1 MKKILLKYK
10 IPLTLVLFLIVSILS
25 IYLTGLDGHIWSF
38 LEMGNDGR
46 FHVMRM
52 QGLYEAIKHGNFFP
66 IVNMSFLGG
75 FGYISNI
82 FYSNLWLYPVAFL
95 RLLGM
100 TTVQSFISFYVLL
113 NFVTFVISFE
123 SYYVVS
129 RRFDKSLIFSFVY
142 TLSTYRIF
150 DMVRRFDIGEV
161 LTLTFLPI
169 VILGVY
175 EIFYA
180 DNSKWWYLTIGM
192 TAVIYSHA
200 LSPILIAI
208 FILLVVIFRI
218 KTLIKEPKR
227 ILTLI
232 YSGLSSLLLSLGYFL
247 PMYEQLKHTQFK
259 LTHSPL
265 IYVSQ
270 GSMQIPNLVKLSLE
284 NDLFKQNIGILML
297 LMALIIPVI
306 IWKAVPAIRDFAII
320 GEILLLMTTDIFPWN
335 LFIHT
340 PLNIIQFPWRFNMLV
355 TILFAVVLASDP
367 CNWLNRF
374 WKKGALISV
383 TIAMIFV
390 AEFSLVTNHPTQDD
404 SYAAFNNLDVYSIG
418 AGQEYLPKNANLG
431 QLRRTKHV
439 PEVKSG
445 SIKIKD
451 FQQKGSSLKLD
462 FNATKS
468 GKIDLPIIGYY
479 GYTSK
484 SSTGNVSSV
493 KMDQTNNGL
502 AQVKVRGSGI
512 LRVNYQKTPV
522 QKISKLISLIS
533 FLIMIIYL
541 FRQNRVSSKL
551 E

>member
-10 IPLTLVLFLIVSILS
+10 IPLILVLFLIVSILS

-52 QGLYEAIKHGNFFP
+52 QDLYEAIKHGNFFP

-100 TTVQSFISFYVLL
+100 TTVQAFISFYVLL

-270 GSMQIPNLVKLSLE
+270 GSMQIPNLVKLSLK

-306 IWKAVPAIRDFAII
+306 IWKTVPAIRDFAII

>member
-100 TTVQSFISFYVLL
+100 TTVQAFISFYVLL

-218 KTLIKEPKR
+218 KILIKEPKR

-297 LMALIIPVI
+297 LMALIIPI
-306 IWKAVPAIRDFAII
+306 IVWKTVPAIRDFAII

>member
-100 TTVQSFISFYVLL
+100 TTVQAFISFYVLL

-169 VILGVY
+169 VILGAY

-306 IWKAVPAIRDFAII
+306 VWKAVPAIRDFAII

>member
-10 IPLTLVLFLIVSILS
+10 IPLTLVLFLIISILS

-100 TTVQSFISFYVLL
+100 TTVQAFISFYVLL

-208 FILLVVIFRI
+208 FILLVVVFRI

-270 GSMQIPNLVKLSLE
+270 GSMQIPDLVKLSLE

-306 IWKAVPAIRDFAII
+306 VWKAVPAIRDFAII

-355 TILFAVVLASDP
+355 TILFAIVLASDP

-431 QLRRTKHV
+431 QLRRIKHV

-484 SSTGNVSSV
+484 SSTGDVSPV

-502 AQVKVRGSGI
+502 AQVKVHGSGV

>member
-10 IPLTLVLFLIVSILS
+10 FPLTLILFLVVSILS

-52 QGLYEAIKHGNFFP
+52 QGLYEAIKARNFFP
-66 IVNMSFLGG
+66 VVNMSFLGG
-75 FGYISNI
+75 FGYISNV

-100 TTVQSFISFYVLL
+100 TAVQAFISFYILI
-113 NFVTFVISFE
+113 NFVTFVISF
-123 SYYVVS
+123 SCFYKAS
-129 RRFDKSLIFSFVY
+129 KKFDKSLIFSFVY
-142 TLSTYRIF
+142 TLSIYRIF

-169 VILGVY
+169 VILGIY

-208 FILLVVIFRI
+208 FIFFVVVFRI

-232 YSGLSSLLLSLGYFL
+232 Y
-247 PMYEQLKHTQFK
+247 
-259 LTHSPL
+259 
-265 IYVSQ
+265 VSQ
-270 GSMQIPNLVKLSLE
+270 GSMHVPELIKLSLR
-284 NDLFKQNIGILML
+284 NDLFKQNIGLLML
-297 LMALIIPVI
+297 LVAVIIPVI
-306 IWKAVPAIRDFAII
+306 VWKATPVVRDFAII
-320 GEILLLMTTDIFPWN
+320 GEILLLMTTDIFPWK

-340 PLNIIQFPWRFNMLV
+340 PLNMIQFPWRFNMLV
-355 TILFAVVLASDP
+355 TVLFAVVLASDP
-367 CNWLNRF
+367 KGWLNHF
-374 WKKGALISV
+374 WKKGAVISL
-383 TIAMIFV
+383 TIVMIFL
-390 AEFSLVTNHPTQDD
+390 AEFSLITNHPAQDD

-418 AGQEYLPKNANLG
+418 AGQEYLPKDANLT
-431 QLRRTKHV
+431 QLRNTKHV

-445 SIKIKD
+445 AVKIKN
-451 FQQKGSSLKLD
+451 FQQHGSSIKLD
-462 FNATKS
+462 FNATRNS
-468 GKIDLPIIGYY
+468 KIDLPIIGYY
-479 GYTSK
+479 GYS
-484 SSTGNVSSV
+484 SNLSTGNVSAV

-502 AQVKVRGSGI
+502 AQVKVSGNGI
-512 LRVNYQKTPV
+512 LRVDYQKTPI
-522 QKISKLISLIS
+522 QKISKLISLMS
-533 FLIMIIYL
+533 FLIMIIWL
-541 FRQNRVSSKL
+541 FRRNRVSSKL
-551 E
+551 K

>member
-25 IYLTGLDGHIWSF
+25 IYLTGLDEHIWSF

-100 TTVQSFISFYVLL
+100 TTVQAFISFYVLL

-306 IWKAVPAIRDFAII
+306 VWKAVPAIRDFAII

>member
-10 IPLTLVLFLIVSILS
+10 FPLTLILFLVVSILS

-66 IVNMSFLGG
+66 VVNMSFLGG
-75 FGYISNI
+75 FGYISNV

-100 TTVQSFISFYVLL
+100 TTVQAFISFYVLI
-113 NFVTFVISFE
+113 NFATFVISFE
-123 SYYVVS
+123 SYYVAS
-129 RRFDKSLIFSFVY
+129 RRFDKSLVFSFVY
-142 TLSTYRIF
+142 TLSIYRIF

-208 FILLVVIFRI
+208 FILLVIIFRI
-218 KTLIKEPKR
+218 KTLVEEPKR
-227 ILTLI
+227 ILTLV

-259 LTHSPL
+259 LTHAPL

-270 GSMQIPNLVKLSLE
+270 GSMQISDLIKLSLE

-297 LMALIIPVI
+297 LMALIVPI
-306 IWKAVPAIRDFAII
+306 IAWKAAPAVRDFAII

-335 LFIHT
+335 LFTHT

-355 TILFAVVLASDP
+355 TVLFAVVLASDP
-367 CNWLNRF
+367 CDWLNRF
-374 WKKGALISV
+374 WKKGAIISL
-383 TIAMIFV
+383 MIIMICL

-418 AGQEYLPKNANLG
+418 AGQEYLPKNANLE

-445 SIKIKD
+445 SIKIRN
-451 FQQKGSSLKLD
+451 FQQKGSSIKLN
-462 FNATKS
+462 FNATKA

-479 GYTSK
+479 GYSSN
-484 SSTGNVSSV
+484 SSTGDVSAV

-502 AQVKVRGSGI
+502 AQVKVRGSGVV
-512 LRVNYQKTPV
+512 RVKYEKTPI
-522 QKISKLISLIS
+522 QKISKLISIIS
-533 FLIMIIYL
+533 FLIMIIYI

>member
-100 TTVQSFISFYVLL
+100 TTVQAFISFYVLL
-113 NFVTFVISFE
+113 NFVTFVISFGA
-123 SYYVVS
+123 YYVVS

-161 LTLTFLPI
+161 LTLMFLPI

-232 YSGLSSLLLSLGYFL
+232 YSELSSLLLSLGYFL

-270 GSMQIPNLVKLSLE
+270 GSMQIPNLVKLSLK

-468 GKIDLPIIGYY
+468 SKIDLPIIGYY

>member
-10 IPLTLVLFLIVSILS
+10 FPLTLILFLVVSILS

-52 QGLYEAIKHGNFFP
+52 QGLYEAIKAGNFFP
-66 IVNMSFLGG
+66 VVNMSFLGG
-75 FGYISNI
+75 FGYISNV

-100 TTVQSFISFYVLL
+100 TTVQAFISFYILI
-113 NFVTFVISFE
+113 NFVTFVISF
-123 SYYVVS
+123 SCFYTAS
-129 RRFDKSLIFSFVY
+129 KKFDKSLVFSFVY
-142 TLSTYRIF
+142 TLSIYRIF

-208 FILLVVIFRI
+208 FIFLVVVFRI

-259 LTHSPL
+259 LTNAPL

-270 GSMQIPNLVKLSLE
+270 GSMQVPELIKLSLR
-284 NDLFKQNIGILML
+284 NDLFTQNIGLLML
-297 LMALIIPVI
+297 LVAVIIPVI
-306 IWKAVPAIRDFAII
+306 AWKATPVVRDFAII
-320 GEILLLMTTDIFPWN
+320 GEILLLMTTDIFPWK

-340 PLNIIQFPWRFNMLV
+340 PLNMIQFPWRFNMLV

-367 CNWLNRF
+367 KGWLNRF
-374 WKKGALISV
+374 WKKGAVISL
-383 TIAMIFV
+383 TIVMIFLS
-390 AEFSLVTNHPTQDD
+390 EFSLITNHPAQDD
-404 SYAAFNNLDVYSIG
+404 SYAAFNNLNVYSIG
-418 AGQEYLPKNANLG
+418 AGQEYLPKNASLT
-431 QLRRTKHV
+431 QLRNTKHV

-445 SIKIKD
+445 AVKIKN
-451 FQQKGSSLKLD
+451 FQQHGSSIKLD
-462 FNATKS
+462 FSAARS
-468 GKIDLPIIGYY
+468 SKIDLPIIGYY
-479 GYTSK
+479 GYSSD
-484 SSTGNVSSV
+484 SSTGNVSTV

-502 AQVKVRGSGI
+502 AQVKVNGNGI
-512 LRVNYQKTPV
+512 LRADYQKTPI
-522 QKISKLISLIS
+522 QKISKLISLMS
-533 FLIMIIYL
+533 FLIIIIWL
-541 FRQNRVSSKL
+541 FRRNRVSSKL
-551 E
+551 K

>member
-10 IPLTLVLFLIVSILS
+10 IPLILVLFLIVSILS

-100 TTVQSFISFYVLL
+100 TTVQAFISFYVLL

-270 GSMQIPNLVKLSLE
+270 GSMQIPNLVKLSLK

-306 IWKAVPAIRDFAII
+306 IWKTVPAIRDFAII

>member
-1 MKKILLKYK
+1 M
-10 IPLTLVLFLIVSILS
+10 VLFLIVSILS

-100 TTVQSFISFYVLL
+100 TTVQAFISFYVLL

-306 IWKAVPAIRDFAII
+306 IWKTVPAIRDFAII

-512 LRVNYQKTPV
+512 LRVNYQKTLV